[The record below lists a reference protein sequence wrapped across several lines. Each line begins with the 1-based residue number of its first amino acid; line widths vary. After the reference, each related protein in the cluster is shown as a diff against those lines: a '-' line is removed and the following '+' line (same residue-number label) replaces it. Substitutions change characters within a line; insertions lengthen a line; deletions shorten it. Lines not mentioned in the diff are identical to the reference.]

1 MSDRH
6 LRILRQLAQ
15 QRRRVL
21 RDHDAVDH
29 SGEAGSAALR
39 QRLTRAVTRTE
50 AQVTGAEARRTIR
63 RPGRHR

>member
-29 SGEAGSAALR
+29 LGDTGSAVLR
-39 QRLTRAVTRTE
+39 QRLTRAVKRTE
-50 AQVTGAEARRTIR
+50 AQVTGAEARRTVR
-63 RPGRHR
+63 RPGRQR